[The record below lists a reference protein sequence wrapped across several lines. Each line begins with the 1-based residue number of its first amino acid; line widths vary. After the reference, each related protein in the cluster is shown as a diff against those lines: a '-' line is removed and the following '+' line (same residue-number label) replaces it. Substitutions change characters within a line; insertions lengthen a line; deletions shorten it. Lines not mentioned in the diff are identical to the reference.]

1 MVLFL
6 FVALPFVFKYTP
18 YIQRNMVFLPFVRWP
33 GVVDFNDPEGSCD
46 LKMTR
51 NLYVQSE
58 AGVSVGVWHSLPASY
73 IASQEQQDYEE
84 LLKSDNKT
92 VVLYLHG
99 NSANRAGAHRVE
111 LYKVLTAHDCHVVCC
126 DYRGY
131 ADSSPALP
139 NETGVVQDARAVYD
153 WLVAACHGD
162 TARIVVWGHSL
173 GTGVAGHLVSLL
185 SQEGNGPAGLVLE
198 SPFNNIYD
206 EVRNHP
212 MCWVWS
218 KMPWFDWFFTTSL
231 ADSDVAFV
239 TDQRIAV
246 IDCPVLILHAE
257 DDAVVPFKLGRALY
271 ESALQSRDE
280 SWGEVQFIDFSSE
293 LGYGH
298 KYICRDPGL
307 PDIFR

>member
-1 MVLFL
+1 MILYLELVLFL

-46 LKMTR
+46 LKLTR
-51 NLYVQSE
+51 NLYLQSE
-58 AGVSVGVWHSLPASY
+58 DGVSVGVWHILPSSY
-73 IASQEQQDYEE
+73 IQTHNQPDHEE
-84 LLKSDNKT
+84 LLQSDNKT

-111 LYKVLTAHDCHVVCC
+111 LYKVLRSLDCHVVCC

-153 WLVAACHGD
+153 WLVAACGGN
-162 TARIVVWGHSL
+162 TSRVIVWGHSL

-185 SQEGNGPAGLVLE
+185 SLEGNSPSGLVLE

-239 TDQRIAV
+239 TDQRISV

-271 ESALQSRDE
+271 DTAVQSRDE
-280 SWGEVQFIDFSSE
+280 TWGQVQFIDFSSE

-298 KYICRDPGL
+298 
-307 PDIFR
+307 